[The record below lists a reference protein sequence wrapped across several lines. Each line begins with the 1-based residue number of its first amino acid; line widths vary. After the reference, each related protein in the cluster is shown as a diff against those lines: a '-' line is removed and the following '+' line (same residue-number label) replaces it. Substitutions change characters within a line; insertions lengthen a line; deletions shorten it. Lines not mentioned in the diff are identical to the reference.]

1 MDIYSY
7 FYCRRLFIRCTST
20 INKEYTDKLIINLFA
35 SNTLSSLIL
44 GVGVRI
50 RILWKKSR
58 ILVAWRN
65 IPFFFVFFKALKI
78 YFQESELK

>member
-7 FYCRRLFIRCTST
+7 FYRRRLFIRCTST

-50 RILWKKSR
+50 RILWKKSS
-58 ILVAWRN
+58 LSCMEEYT
-65 IPFFFVFFKALKI
+65 FFLCVFKALKI